1 MSFLAIAA
9 FLQSYFIIPVL
20 MGIFVTVIS
29 YRFYIKYIKP
39 AKQLDTQLSDAIKA
53 LKQVKQESNVSK
65 NVLDHVFENSIPLKH
80 AWLNYKHTFHDHYEV
95 LDGTDVLSSSRAT
108 VSSDVFFSQSVIVDT
123 PLRVEFY
130 KHLPGI
136 ITGVGIIA
144 TFAGL
149 LFGLLAF
156 DPAGDPEKVQDSLG
170 LLLGGVSEAFMASAL
185 AIATAMLITWR
196 EKSWLRQC
204 YAQLEMLTTEI
215 DDFFEPDDTGEK
227 YLARLLKSSQAN
239 ETNARQLKDS
249 LVNDLKTMMTNLVD
263 ENKKNQMVFA
273 SQLTDSY
280 AKTSKDMA
288 DQIGQSISDNLQ
300 APLEKIASS
309 VQQVSGDQ
317 STAVQELMTDVLT
330 AFMTK
335 LESTFGT
342 QMNGMSEMMTQ
353 SVSAMKEMQLGFTQ
367 LITDMKV
374 NSESSTKN
382 LENQMSKMIEDIQQ
396 KQNAMSDQMNSMVEH
411 LSKGAEKIG
420 EQGQYAIQEMNN
432 LVSNLIH
439 DMNTTMSNVLSDITK
454 QRTSHEELIATHQQK
469 LHDQTSLLVDNMGIS
484 VKEVISDI
492 AQQRVV
498 QEELIAK
505 HQQKLHDQSLDLVNT
520 MGDSVQELLNKVTQQ
535 RLEQDKTIADNQ
547 QKLHDQ
553 SSILI
558 EKLSNEVSQLITHSQ
573 NATEAF
579 KENVQRISEVTTHS
593 ITGMNNGAEKI
604 RVASEQFNVAG
615 TSLISVTDKTSQ
627 LISEVTTTSTH
638 LTSASSNLISL
649 LSDYKNSQDS
659 VNKAI
664 STLDGLIKQA
674 QSEAGMS
681 TKMLEDMNQ
690 ITTAL
695 NQVKKEMQD
704 YLEQVSDV
712 LVKSFDSFG
721 ASVETSLNHSLGIYD
736 NTLDQAV
743 KRLSSGVE
751 GLGSFVEDLE
761 DIVRQKKN

>member
-1 MSFLAIAA
+1 MNFLAIAA

-20 MGIFVTVIS
+20 MGIFVAVIS
-29 YRFYIKYIKP
+29 YKFYIKYIKP
-39 AKQLDTQLSDAIKA
+39 AKQLDSQLSDAIKA
-53 LKQVKQESNVSK
+53 LKKVKQESNVGK
-65 NVLDHVFENSIPLKH
+65 NVLDHVFDNSIPLKH
-80 AWLNYKHTFHDHYEV
+80 AWLNYKHSFHDHYEV
-95 LDGTDVLSSSRAT
+95 IDGTDVLSSSRAT

-215 DDFFEPDDTGEK
+215 DDFFEPDDTGEE

-263 ENKKNQMVFA
+263 ENKKNQMAFA

-288 DQIGQSISDNLQ
+288 DQIGQSISDTLQ
-300 APLEKIASS
+300 VPLEKIASS

-317 STAVQELMTDVLT
+317 SSAVQELMTDVLT

-374 NSESSTKN
+374 NSESSTKS
-382 LENQMSKMIEDIQQ
+382 LEIQMSKMIEDIQQ
-396 KQNAMSDQMNSMVEH
+396 KQNAMSNQMNSMVEH

-420 EQGQYAIQEMNN
+420 EQGQYAIEQLNGK
-432 LVSNLIH
+432 VSELIEH
-439 DMNTTMSNVLSDITK
+439 MSGTMSGMM
-454 QRTSHEELIATHQQK
+454 A
-469 LHDQTSLLVDNMGIS
+469 
-484 VKEVISDI
+484 DI
-492 AQQRVV
+492 AQQR
-498 QEELIAK
+498 I
-505 HQQKLHDQSLDLVNT
+505 
-520 MGDSVQELLNKVTQQ
+520 
-535 RLEQDKTIADNQ
+535 EQDRKIADNQ
-547 QKLHDQ
+547 HKLHEQ
-553 SSILI
+553 SSTLI
-558 EKLSNEVSQLITHSQ
+558 DSLGGEIKELIVQSQ
-573 NATEAF
+573 NAVEAY
-579 KENVQRISEVTTHS
+579 KNNIQKLSQVTTDS
-593 ITGMNNGAEKI
+593 ITGMNDGAEKM
-604 RVASEQFNVAG
+604 RLASEQFNMAG

-664 STLDGLIKQA
+664 STLEGLIKQA
-674 QSEAGMS
+674 QSETGMS
-681 TKMLEDMNQ
+681 TKILEDMGQ
-690 ITTAL
+690 MTTAL

-712 LVKSFDSFG
+712 LVKSFESFG

-761 DIVRQKKN
+761 DIVRQKKT

>member
-20 MGIFVTVIS
+20 MGIFVAVIS
-29 YRFYIKYIKP
+29 YKFYIKYIKP
-39 AKQLDTQLSDAIKA
+39 AKQLDSQLSDAIKA
-53 LKQVKQESNVSK
+53 LKKVKQESNVGK
-65 NVLDHVFENSIPLKH
+65 NVLDHVFDNSIPLKH
-80 AWLNYKHTFHDHYEV
+80 AWLNYKHSFHDHYEV
-95 LDGTDVLSSSRAT
+95 IDGTDVLSSSRAT

-215 DDFFEPDDTGEK
+215 DDFFEPDDTGEE

-263 ENKKNQMVFA
+263 ENKKNQMAFA

-288 DQIGQSISDNLQ
+288 DQIGQSISDTLQ
-300 APLEKIASS
+300 VPLEKIASS

-317 STAVQELMTDVLT
+317 SSAVQELMTDVLT

-374 NSESSTKN
+374 NSESSTKS
-382 LENQMSKMIEDIQQ
+382 LEIQMSKMIEDIQQ

-420 EQGQYAIQEMNN
+420 EQGQYAIEQLNEK
-432 LVSNLIH
+432 VSELIEH
-439 DMNTTMSNVLSDITK
+439 MSGTMSGMM
-454 QRTSHEELIATHQQK
+454 A
-469 LHDQTSLLVDNMGIS
+469 
-484 VKEVISDI
+484 DI
-492 AQQRVV
+492 AQQR
-498 QEELIAK
+498 I
-505 HQQKLHDQSLDLVNT
+505 
-520 MGDSVQELLNKVTQQ
+520 
-535 RLEQDKTIADNQ
+535 EQDRKIADNQ
-547 QKLHDQ
+547 HKLHEQ
-553 SSILI
+553 SSTLI
-558 EKLSNEVSQLITHSQ
+558 DSLGGEIKELIVQSQ
-573 NATEAF
+573 NAVEAY
-579 KENVQRISEVTTHS
+579 KNNIQKLSQVTTDS
-593 ITGMNNGAEKI
+593 ITGMNDGAEKM
-604 RVASEQFNVAG
+604 RLASEQFNMAG

-664 STLDGLIKQA
+664 STLEGLIKQA
-674 QSEAGMS
+674 QSETGMS
-681 TKMLEDMNQ
+681 TKILEDMGQ
-690 ITTAL
+690 MTTAL

-712 LVKSFDSFG
+712 LVKSFESFG

>member
-1 MSFLAIAA
+1 
-9 FLQSYFIIPVL
+9 
-20 MGIFVTVIS
+20 
-29 YRFYIKYIKP
+29 
-39 AKQLDTQLSDAIKA
+39 
-53 LKQVKQESNVSK
+53 
-65 NVLDHVFENSIPLKH
+65 
-80 AWLNYKHTFHDHYEV
+80 
-95 LDGTDVLSSSRAT
+95 
-108 VSSDVFFSQSVIVDT
+108 
-123 PLRVEFY
+123 
-130 KHLPGI
+130 
-136 ITGVGIIA
+136 
-144 TFAGL
+144 
-149 LFGLLAF
+149 
-156 DPAGDPEKVQDSLG
+156 
-170 LLLGGVSEAFMASAL
+170 MASAL

-215 DDFFEPDDTGEK
+215 DDFFEPDDTGEE

-263 ENKKNQMVFA
+263 ENKKNQIAFA

-288 DQIGQSISDNLQ
+288 DQIGQSISDTLQ
-300 APLEKIASS
+300 VPLEKIASS

-317 STAVQELMTDVLT
+317 SSAVQELMTDVLT

-374 NSESSTKN
+374 NSESSTKS
-382 LENQMSKMIEDIQQ
+382 LETQMSKMIEDIQQ

-420 EQGQYAIQEMNN
+420 EQGQYAIEQLNGK
-432 LVSNLIH
+432 VSELIEH
-439 DMNTTMSNVLSDITK
+439 MSGTMSGMM
-454 QRTSHEELIATHQQK
+454 A
-469 LHDQTSLLVDNMGIS
+469 
-484 VKEVISDI
+484 DI
-492 AQQRVV
+492 AQQR
-498 QEELIAK
+498 I
-505 HQQKLHDQSLDLVNT
+505 
-520 MGDSVQELLNKVTQQ
+520 
-535 RLEQDKTIADNQ
+535 EQDRKIADNQ
-547 QKLHDQ
+547 HKLHEQ
-553 SSILI
+553 SSTLI
-558 EKLSNEVSQLITHSQ
+558 DNLGGEIKELIVQSQ
-573 NATEAF
+573 NAVEAY
-579 KENVQRISEVTTHS
+579 KNNIQKLSQVTTDS
-593 ITGMNNGAEKI
+593 ITGMNDGAEKM
-604 RVASEQFNVAG
+604 RLASEQFNMAG

-664 STLDGLIKQA
+664 STLEGLIKQV
-674 QSEAGMS
+674 QSETGMS
-681 TKMLEDMNQ
+681 TKILEDMGQ
-690 ITTAL
+690 MTTAL

-712 LVKSFDSFG
+712 LVKSFESFG

-751 GLGSFVEDLE
+751 GLGSFVEELE
-761 DIVRQKKN
+761 DIVSQKKN

>member
-20 MGIFVTVIS
+20 MGIFVAVIS

-65 NVLDHVFENSIPLKH
+65 NVLDHVFDNSIPLKH
-80 AWLNYKHTFHDHYEV
+80 AWLNYKHSFHDHYEV
-95 LDGTDVLSSSRAT
+95 IDGTDILSSSRAT

-215 DDFFEPDDTGEK
+215 DDFFEPDDTGEE

-263 ENKKNQMVFA
+263 ENKKNQIAFA

-317 STAVQELMTDVLT
+317 SSAVQELMTDVLT

-353 SVSAMKEMQLGFTQ
+353 SVSAMREMQLGFTQ

-374 NSESSTKN
+374 NSESSTKS

-420 EQGQYAIQEMNN
+420 EQGQYAIEQLNGK
-432 LVSNLIH
+432 VSELIGH
-439 DMNTTMSNVLSDITK
+439 MGGTMSGVM
-454 QRTSHEELIATHQQK
+454 A
-469 LHDQTSLLVDNMGIS
+469 
-484 VKEVISDI
+484 DI
-492 AQQRVV
+492 AQQR
-498 QEELIAK
+498 I
-505 HQQKLHDQSLDLVNT
+505 
-520 MGDSVQELLNKVTQQ
+520 
-535 RLEQDKTIADNQ
+535 EQDRKIADNQ
-547 QKLHDQ
+547 HKLHEQ
-553 SSILI
+553 SSTLI
-558 EKLSNEVSQLITHSQ
+558 DNLGGEIKELIVHSQ
-573 NATEAF
+573 NAVEAY
-579 KENVQRISEVTTHS
+579 KNNIQKLSQVTTDS
-593 ITGMNNGAEKI
+593 ITGMNDGAEKM
-604 RVASEQFNVAG
+604 RLASEQFNMAG

-664 STLDGLIKQA
+664 STLEGLIKQV
-674 QSEAGMS
+674 QSETGMS
-681 TKMLEDMNQ
+681 TKILEDMGQ
-690 ITTAL
+690 MTTAL

-712 LVKSFDSFG
+712 LVKSFESFG

>member
-9 FLQSYFIIPVL
+9 FLQSYFIIPIL
-20 MGIFVTVIS
+20 MGIFVAVIS

-53 LKQVKQESNVSK
+53 LKQVKQESNLSK
-65 NVLDHVFENSIPLKH
+65 NVLDHVFDNSIPLKH
-80 AWLNYKHTFHDHYEV
+80 AWLNYKHSFHDHYEV
-95 LDGTDVLSSSRAT
+95 IDGTDVLSSSRAT

-215 DDFFEPDDTGEK
+215 DDFFEPDDTGEE

-263 ENKKNQMVFA
+263 ENKKNQIAFA

-288 DQIGQSISDNLQ
+288 DQIGQSISDTLQ
-300 APLEKIASS
+300 VPLEKIASS

-317 STAVQELMTDVLT
+317 SSAVQELMTDVLT

-374 NSESSTKN
+374 NSESSTKS
-382 LENQMSKMIEDIQQ
+382 LETQMSKMIEDIQQ

-420 EQGQYAIQEMNN
+420 EQGQYAIEQLNGK
-432 LVSNLIH
+432 VSELIEH
-439 DMNTTMSNVLSDITK
+439 MSGTMSGMM
-454 QRTSHEELIATHQQK
+454 A
-469 LHDQTSLLVDNMGIS
+469 
-484 VKEVISDI
+484 DI
-492 AQQRVV
+492 AQQR
-498 QEELIAK
+498 I
-505 HQQKLHDQSLDLVNT
+505 
-520 MGDSVQELLNKVTQQ
+520 
-535 RLEQDKTIADNQ
+535 EQDRKIADNQ
-547 QKLHDQ
+547 HKLHEQ
-553 SSILI
+553 SSTLI
-558 EKLSNEVSQLITHSQ
+558 DNLGGEIKELIVQSQ
-573 NATEAF
+573 NAVEAY
-579 KENVQRISEVTTHS
+579 KNNIQKLSQVTTDS
-593 ITGMNNGAEKI
+593 ITGMNNGAEKM
-604 RVASEQFNVAG
+604 RLASEQFNMAG

-664 STLDGLIKQA
+664 STLEGLIKQV
-674 QSEAGMS
+674 QSETGMS
-681 TKMLEDMNQ
+681 TKILEDMGQ
-690 ITTAL
+690 MTTAL

-712 LVKSFDSFG
+712 LVKSFESFG

-761 DIVRQKKN
+761 YIVRQKKN

>member
-20 MGIFVTVIS
+20 MGIFVAVIS
-29 YRFYIKYIKP
+29 YKFYIKYIKP
-39 AKQLDTQLSDAIKA
+39 AKQLNTQLSDAIKA
-53 LKQVKQESNVSK
+53 LKQVKQESNRSK
-65 NVLDHVFENSIPLKH
+65 NVLDHVFDNSIPLKH
-80 AWLNYKHTFHDHYEV
+80 AWLNYKHSFHDHYEV
-95 LDGTDVLSSSRAT
+95 IDGTDVLSSSRAT

-215 DDFFEPDDTGEK
+215 DDFFEPDDTGEE

-263 ENKKNQMVFA
+263 ENKKNQIAFA

-288 DQIGQSISDNLQ
+288 DQIGQSISDTLQ
-300 APLEKIASS
+300 VPLEKIASS

-317 STAVQELMTDVLT
+317 SSAVQELMTDVLT

-374 NSESSTKN
+374 NSETSTKS
-382 LENQMSKMIEDIQQ
+382 LEIQMSKMIEDIHQ

-420 EQGQYAIQEMNN
+420 EQGQYAIEQLNGK
-432 LVSNLIH
+432 VSELIEH
-439 DMNTTMSNVLSDITK
+439 MSGTMSGMM
-454 QRTSHEELIATHQQK
+454 A
-469 LHDQTSLLVDNMGIS
+469 
-484 VKEVISDI
+484 DI
-492 AQQRVV
+492 AQQR
-498 QEELIAK
+498 I
-505 HQQKLHDQSLDLVNT
+505 
-520 MGDSVQELLNKVTQQ
+520 
-535 RLEQDKTIADNQ
+535 EQDRKIADNQ
-547 QKLHDQ
+547 HKLHEQ
-553 SSILI
+553 SSTLI
-558 EKLSNEVSQLITHSQ
+558 DSLGGEIKELIVQSQ
-573 NATEAF
+573 NAVEAY
-579 KENVQRISEVTTHS
+579 KNNIQKLSQVTTDS
-593 ITGMNNGAEKI
+593 ITGMNDGAEKM
-604 RVASEQFNVAG
+604 RLASEQFNMAG
-615 TSLISVTDKTSQ
+615 TSLINVTDKTSQ

-664 STLDGLIKQA
+664 STLEGLIKQA
-674 QSEAGMS
+674 QSETGMS
-681 TKMLEDMNQ
+681 TKILEDMGQ
-690 ITTAL
+690 MTTAL

-761 DIVRQKKN
+761 EIVRQKKN

>member
-1 MSFLAIAA
+1 VSFLAIAA

-20 MGIFVTVIS
+20 MGIFVAVIS

-65 NVLDHVFENSIPLKH
+65 NVLDHVFDNSIPLKH
-80 AWLNYKHTFHDHYEV
+80 AWLNYKHSFHDHYEV
-95 LDGTDVLSSSRAT
+95 IDGTDVLSSSRAT

-215 DDFFEPDDTGEK
+215 DDFFEPDDTGEE

-263 ENKKNQMVFA
+263 ENKKNQIAFA

-317 STAVQELMTDVLT
+317 SSAVQELMTDVLT

-353 SVSAMKEMQLGFTQ
+353 SVSAMREMQLGFTQ

-374 NSESSTKN
+374 NSESSTKS

-420 EQGQYAIQEMNN
+420 EQGQYAIEQLNGK
-432 LVSNLIH
+432 VSELIG
-439 DMNTTMSNVLSDITK
+439 DMGGTMSGVMADIAK
-454 QRTSHEELIATHQQK
+454 QRI
-469 LHDQTSLLVDNMGIS
+469 
-484 VKEVISDI
+484 
-492 AQQRVV
+492 
-498 QEELIAK
+498 
-505 HQQKLHDQSLDLVNT
+505 
-520 MGDSVQELLNKVTQQ
+520 
-535 RLEQDKTIADNQ
+535 EQDRTIADNQ
-547 QKLHDQ
+547 HKLHEQ

-558 EKLSNEVSQLITHSQ
+558 DSLGVEIKELIVHSQ
-573 NATEAF
+573 NAVESYKNNIQKLT
-579 KENVQRISEVTTHS
+579 QVTTDS
-593 ITGMNNGAEKI
+593 ITGMNNGAEKM
-604 RVASEQFNVAG
+604 RLASEQFNIAG

-664 STLDGLIKQA
+664 STLEGLIKQA
-674 QSEAGMS
+674 QSEAGMN

-690 ITTAL
+690 MTTAL

>member
-20 MGIFVTVIS
+20 MGIFVAVIS
-29 YRFYIKYIKP
+29 YKFYIKYIKP
-39 AKQLDTQLSDAIKA
+39 AKQLDSQLSDAIKA
-53 LKQVKQESNVSK
+53 LKKVKQESNVGK
-65 NVLDHVFENSIPLKH
+65 NVLDHVFDNSIPLKH
-80 AWLNYKHTFHDHYEV
+80 AWLNYKHSFHDHYEV
-95 LDGTDVLSSSRAT
+95 IDGTDVLSSSRAT

-215 DDFFEPDDTGEK
+215 DDFFEPDDTGEE

-263 ENKKNQMVFA
+263 ENKKNQMAFA

-288 DQIGQSISDNLQ
+288 DQIGQSISDTLQ
-300 APLEKIASS
+300 VPLEKIASS

-317 STAVQELMTDVLT
+317 SSAVQELMTDVLT

-374 NSESSTKN
+374 NSESSTKS
-382 LENQMSKMIEDIQQ
+382 LEIQMSKMIEDIQQ

-420 EQGQYAIQEMNN
+420 EQGQYAIEQLNGK
-432 LVSNLIH
+432 VSELIEH
-439 DMNTTMSNVLSDITK
+439 MSGTMSGMM
-454 QRTSHEELIATHQQK
+454 A
-469 LHDQTSLLVDNMGIS
+469 
-484 VKEVISDI
+484 DI
-492 AQQRVV
+492 AQQR
-498 QEELIAK
+498 I
-505 HQQKLHDQSLDLVNT
+505 
-520 MGDSVQELLNKVTQQ
+520 
-535 RLEQDKTIADNQ
+535 EQDRKIADNQ
-547 QKLHDQ
+547 HKLHEQ
-553 SSILI
+553 SSTLI
-558 EKLSNEVSQLITHSQ
+558 DSLGGEIKELIVQSQ
-573 NATEAF
+573 NAVEAY
-579 KENVQRISEVTTHS
+579 KNNIQKLSQVTTDS
-593 ITGMNNGAEKI
+593 ITGMNDGAEKM
-604 RVASEQFNVAG
+604 RLASEQFNMAG

-664 STLDGLIKQA
+664 STLEGLIKQA
-674 QSEAGMS
+674 QSETGMS
-681 TKMLEDMNQ
+681 TKILEDMGQ
-690 ITTAL
+690 MTTAL

-712 LVKSFDSFG
+712 LVKSFESFG

>member
-20 MGIFVTVIS
+20 MGIFVAVIS

-65 NVLDHVFENSIPLKH
+65 NVLDHVFDNSIPLKH
-80 AWLNYKHTFHDHYEV
+80 AWLNYKHSFHDHYEV
-95 LDGTDVLSSSRAT
+95 IDGTDILSSSRAT

-215 DDFFEPDDTGEK
+215 DDFFEPDDTGEE

-263 ENKKNQMVFA
+263 ENKKNQIAFA

-317 STAVQELMTDVLT
+317 SSAVQELMTDVLT

-353 SVSAMKEMQLGFTQ
+353 SVSAMREMQLGFTQ

-374 NSESSTKN
+374 NSESSTKS

-420 EQGQYAIQEMNN
+420 EQGQYAIEQLNGK
-432 LVSNLIH
+432 VSELIGH
-439 DMNTTMSNVLSDITK
+439 MGGTMSGVMADIAK
-454 QRTSHEELIATHQQK
+454 QRI
-469 LHDQTSLLVDNMGIS
+469 
-484 VKEVISDI
+484 
-492 AQQRVV
+492 
-498 QEELIAK
+498 
-505 HQQKLHDQSLDLVNT
+505 
-520 MGDSVQELLNKVTQQ
+520 
-535 RLEQDKTIADNQ
+535 EQDRTIADNQ
-547 QKLHDQ
+547 HKLHEQ

-558 EKLSNEVSQLITHSQ
+558 DSLGVEIKELIVHSQ
-573 NATEAF
+573 NAVESYKNNIQKLT
-579 KENVQRISEVTTHS
+579 QVTTDS
-593 ITGMNNGAEKI
+593 ITGMNNGAEKM
-604 RVASEQFNVAG
+604 RLASEQFNIAG

-664 STLDGLIKQA
+664 STLEGLIKQA
-674 QSEAGMS
+674 QSEAGMT

-690 ITTAL
+690 MTTAL

>member
-20 MGIFVTVIS
+20 MGIFVAVIS

-53 LKQVKQESNVSK
+53 LKQVKQESNLSK
-65 NVLDHVFENSIPLKH
+65 NVLDHVFDNSIPLKH
-80 AWLNYKHTFHDHYEV
+80 AWLNYKHSFHDHYEV
-95 LDGTDVLSSSRAT
+95 IDGTDVLSSSRAT

-215 DDFFEPDDTGEK
+215 DDFFEPDDTGEE

-263 ENKKNQMVFA
+263 ENKKNQIAFA

-317 STAVQELMTDVLT
+317 SSAVQELMTDVLT

-353 SVSAMKEMQLGFTQ
+353 SVSAMREMQLGFTQ

-374 NSESSTKN
+374 NSESSTKS

-396 KQNAMSDQMNSMVEH
+396 KQNAMSDQMSSMVEH

-420 EQGQYAIQEMNN
+420 EQGQYAIEQLNGK
-432 LVSNLIH
+432 VSELIGQ
-439 DMNTTMSNVLSDITK
+439 MGGTMSGVMADIAK
-454 QRTSHEELIATHQQK
+454 QRI
-469 LHDQTSLLVDNMGIS
+469 
-484 VKEVISDI
+484 
-492 AQQRVV
+492 
-498 QEELIAK
+498 
-505 HQQKLHDQSLDLVNT
+505 
-520 MGDSVQELLNKVTQQ
+520 
-535 RLEQDKTIADNQ
+535 EQDRTIADNQ
-547 QKLHDQ
+547 HKLHEQ

-558 EKLSNEVSQLITHSQ
+558 DSLGVEIKELIGHSQ
-573 NATEAF
+573 NAVESY
-579 KENVQRISEVTTHS
+579 KNNIQKLSQVTTDS
-593 ITGMNNGAEKI
+593 ITGMNNGAEKM
-604 RVASEQFNVAG
+604 RLASEQFNIAG

-664 STLDGLIKQA
+664 STLEGLINQA

-681 TKMLEDMNQ
+681 TKMLDDMSQ
-690 ITTAL
+690 MTTAL

>member
-1 MSFLAIAA
+1 MNFLAIAA
-9 FLQSYFIIPVL
+9 FLQSYFIIPIL
-20 MGIFVTVIS
+20 MGIFVAVIS

-39 AKQLDTQLSDAIKA
+39 AKTLDTQLSDAIEA
-53 LKQVKQESNVSK
+53 LRQVEQESNLNK
-65 NVLDHVFENSIPLKH
+65 NALDHVFDNSTPLKH
-80 AWLNYKHTFHDHYEV
+80 AWLNYKHSFHDSYEV
-95 LDGTDVLSSSRAT
+95 VDGADVLRSSRAT

-156 DPAGDPEKVQDSLG
+156 DPAGNPEKVQDSLG

-185 AIATAMLITWR
+185 AIATAMIITWR

-215 DDFFEPDDTGEK
+215 DDFFESDDTGEE

-249 LVNDLKTMMTNLVD
+249 LVNELKVMMTNLVD
-263 ENKKNQMVFA
+263 ENKKNQIAFA

-280 AKTSKDMA
+280 SKTSKDMA
-288 DQIGQSISDNLQ
+288 DQIGQSISDTLQ

-317 STAVQELMTDVLT
+317 GSAVQELMTDVLT

-335 LESTFGT
+335 LESTFGA

-374 NSESSTKN
+374 NSESSTKS
-382 LENQMSKMIEDIQQ
+382 LENQMSKMIEDIQH
-396 KQNAMSDQMNSMVEH
+396 KQNAMADQMNSMVEH
-411 LSKGAEKIG
+411 LSQGAEKIG
-420 EQGQYAIQEMNN
+420 EQGQYAIEQLNGK
-432 LVSNLIH
+432 VSELIGH
-439 DMNTTMSNVLSDITK
+439 MGGTMSGVMADMAK
-454 QRTSHEELIATHQQK
+454 QRI
-469 LHDQTSLLVDNMGIS
+469 
-484 VKEVISDI
+484 
-492 AQQRVV
+492 
-498 QEELIAK
+498 
-505 HQQKLHDQSLDLVNT
+505 
-520 MGDSVQELLNKVTQQ
+520 
-535 RLEQDKTIADNQ
+535 EQDRTIADNQ
-547 QKLHDQ
+547 HKLHEQ

-558 EKLSNEVSQLITHSQ
+558 DSLGVEIKELIVHSQ
-573 NATEAF
+573 NAVESYKNNIQKLT
-579 KENVQRISEVTTHS
+579 QVTTDS
-593 ITGMNNGAEKI
+593 IAGMNNGAEKM
-604 RVASEQFNVAG
+604 RLASEQFNTAG

-649 LSDYKNSQDS
+649 LNDYKNSQDS
-659 VNKAI
+659 VNYAI
-664 STLDGLIKQA
+664 NTLDSLIKQA

-681 TKMLEDMNQ
+681 TKMLDDMNQ
-690 ITTAL
+690 MTNAL

-721 ASVETSLNHSLGIYD
+721 TSVETSLNHSLGIYD

>member
-1 MSFLAIAA
+1 MNFLAIAA

-65 NVLDHVFENSIPLKH
+65 NVLDHVFDNSIPLKH
-80 AWLNYKHTFHDHYEV
+80 AWLNYKHSFHDHYEV
-95 LDGTDVLSSSRAT
+95 IDGTDILSSSRAT

-215 DDFFEPDDTGEK
+215 DDFFEPDDTGEE

-263 ENKKNQMVFA
+263 ENKKNQIAFA

-317 STAVQELMTDVLT
+317 SSAVQELMTDVLT

-353 SVSAMKEMQLGFTQ
+353 SVSAMREMQLGFTQ

-374 NSESSTKN
+374 NSESSTKS

-420 EQGQYAIQEMNN
+420 EQGQYAIEQLNGK
-432 LVSNLIH
+432 VSELIGH
-439 DMNTTMSNVLSDITK
+439 MGGTMSGVMADIAK
-454 QRTSHEELIATHQQK
+454 QRI
-469 LHDQTSLLVDNMGIS
+469 
-484 VKEVISDI
+484 
-492 AQQRVV
+492 
-498 QEELIAK
+498 
-505 HQQKLHDQSLDLVNT
+505 
-520 MGDSVQELLNKVTQQ
+520 
-535 RLEQDKTIADNQ
+535 EQDRTIADNQ
-547 QKLHDQ
+547 HKLHEQ

-558 EKLSNEVSQLITHSQ
+558 DSLGVEIKELIVHSQ
-573 NATEAF
+573 NAVESYKNNIQKLT
-579 KENVQRISEVTTHS
+579 QVTTDS
-593 ITGMNNGAEKI
+593 ITGMNNGAEKM
-604 RVASEQFNVAG
+604 RLASEQFNIAG

-664 STLDGLIKQA
+664 STLEGLIKQA
-674 QSEAGMS
+674 QSEAGMN

-690 ITTAL
+690 MTTAL